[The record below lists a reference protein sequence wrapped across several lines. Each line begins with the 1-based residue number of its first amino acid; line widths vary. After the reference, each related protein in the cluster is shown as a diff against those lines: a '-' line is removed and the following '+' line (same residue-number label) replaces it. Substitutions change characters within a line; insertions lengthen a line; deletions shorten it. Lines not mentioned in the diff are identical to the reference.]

1 MTDSIGAS
9 PKALQQA
16 QVMSALRSASSAT
29 GVDFGYLVKTAQR
42 ESNFD
47 PSAKAPGS
55 SATGLF
61 QFTNETWLN
70 VLERYGAKHGV
81 KTDGQSRGDLLAL
94 RTDPDLSAKMAGE
107 LAGENAKILQR
118 KLGRP
123 ATSAELYT
131 AHFMG
136 PSDAARLIDAARDN
150 KVGSAATMF
159 PRAALANHNV
169 FHGKDG
175 ATLTATQLYT
185 KLTGVDIAM
194 ADSGKVPAA
203 KLGETPEPQ
212 NSIVLQAQLG
222 LTQMTSSLMTALFGL
237 QEERKG

>member
-81 KTDGQSRGDLLAL
+81 QTDGMTRGDQLAL
-94 RTDPDLSAKMAGE
+94 RTDAGLSAKMAGE

-150 KVGSAATMF
+150 KAGSAAVMF

-175 ATLTATQLYT
+175 ATLTASQLYT

-194 ADSGKVPAA
+194 ADAGKVPAA
-203 KLGETPEPQ
+203 KLGEAPESQ
-212 NSIVLQAQLG
+212 NSLVLQAQLG
-222 LTQMTSSLMTALFGL
+222 LTQMTSSLMTALFGF
-237 QEERKG
+237 QEDKKS

>member
-9 PKALQQA
+9 SKSLQQA

-42 ESNFD
+42 ESNLD
-47 PSAKAPGS
+47 PSAKAPTS

-70 VLERYGAKHGV
+70 VLDRYGAKHGV
-81 KTDGQSRGDLLAL
+81 KSEGLSRSDLLAL
-94 RTDPDLSAKMAGE
+94 REDAGLSARMAGE
-107 LAGENAKILQR
+107 LAGENAKILER

-123 ATSAELYT
+123 ATAAELYT

-136 PSDAARLIDAARDN
+136 PTDAGRLIEAARDN
-150 KVGSAATMF
+150 KAGAASQLF
-159 PRAALANHNV
+159 PRAALANQNV

-175 ATLTATQLYT
+175 ANLTPAQLYT

-194 ADSGKVPAA
+194 ADTGKVPAA
-203 KLGETPEPQ
+203 NLEADNVRDP
-212 NSIVLQAQLG
+212 SLIMQAQLG
-222 LTQMTSSLMTALFGL
+222 ITQMTSSLMTALFGF
-237 QEERKG
+237 QEDKRG